1 MNVYFTIEKQMDVK
15 YIWQDRRSVKRF
27 HFGTILKREWMN
39 SKMSVRGLLM
49 IKIITALLV
58 SLLFISCSAH
68 RAAPKP
74 SEKAFE
80 GEDVYI
86 MFALRAEQ
94 LKDYKSAAAL
104 FEKLYD
110 KAEKKEYLYRSLKD
124 ALYAKEY
131 EYVIQ
136 RVDTLI
142 EGSFDDAKLVR
153 YKVMALVALGKLDAA
168 KALAMDLADKTQNA
182 DDYLLASD
190 VLIKKKEFDLA
201 LKYLNSAY
209 VQNYNEKILDK
220 MAIIL
225 YVNLDRKKDAI
236 AYLETHSR
244 INGCSKLICNRL
256 AGFYSRENNI
266 DGLLSIYKRLYNI
279 DKDENIAQ
287 KIIQIYAYKRDY
299 VQLINFL
306 EESGADDDVLLQLYI
321 TGKNYEKA
329 YKLAQK
335 LYDKTGDVKYLGQN
349 AIYEY
354 ESHLK
359 EISTKTL
366 HDVVQKLEEVVAQ
379 THDPL
384 YENYLGYI
392 LIDHEVD
399 VKKGIKHIQNVLKN
413 NPESAYYLDSLAWGY
428 YKLGECKKAKKLFD
442 KIVTMEGGDNE
453 EVVKHVNAVKA
464 CVQKS
469 HKNTKVKTK

>member
-1 MNVYFTIEKQMDVK
+1 
-15 YIWQDRRSVKRF
+15 
-27 HFGTILKREWMN
+27 MN

-49 IKIITALLV
+49 IKIIIALLV
-58 SLLFISCSAH
+58 SLFFISCSAH
-68 RAAPKP
+68 KAVPKP

-94 LKDYKSAAAL
+94 IKDYKSAAAL

-110 KAEKKEYLYRSLKD
+110 KAHKKEYLYRSLKD

-131 EYVIQ
+131 TYVVQ
-136 RVDTLI
+136 KVDALT

-153 YKVMALVALGKLDAA
+153 YKVMALVALGKLDLA
-168 KALAMDLADKTQNA
+168 KKLAMDLADTTQNA

-190 VLIKKKEFDLA
+190 VLTKKKEYDLA
-201 LKYLNSAY
+201 VRYLDSAY
-209 VQNYNEKILDK
+209 IQNYNEKILDK

-225 YVNLDRKKDAI
+225 YVNLNRKKDAI
-236 AYLETHSR
+236 AYLETHTR
-244 INGCSKLICNRL
+244 VNGCSKIICNRL
-256 AGFYSRENNI
+256 IGFYSHENNI
-266 DGLLSIYKRLYNI
+266 DGLLSVYRRLYNI

-321 TGKNYEKA
+321 TGKNYDKA

-335 LYDKTGDVKYLGQN
+335 LFDKTGDIKYLGQN

-354 ESHLK
+354 ESNL
-359 EISTKTL
+359 ENISQKVL
-366 HDVVQKLEEVVAQ
+366 HDVVKKLEEVVIQ
-379 THDPL
+379 TKDPL

-392 LIDHEVD
+392 LIDHDID
-399 VKKGIKHIQNVLKN
+399 VKKGMKYIQNVLKN

-442 KIVTMEGGDNE
+442 KIVTMEGGDNK
-453 EVVKHVNAVKA
+453 EVVKHINAVKD
-464 CVQKS
+464 CVEKS
-469 HKNTKVKTK
+469 HKKRKVKAKR